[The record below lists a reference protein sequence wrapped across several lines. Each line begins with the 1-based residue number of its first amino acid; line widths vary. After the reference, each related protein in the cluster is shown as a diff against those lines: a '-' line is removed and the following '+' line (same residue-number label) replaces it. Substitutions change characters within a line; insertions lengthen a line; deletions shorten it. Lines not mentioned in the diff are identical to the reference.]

1 MKLREN
7 IFVTYRV
14 NIPILRASTN
24 HEEKR
29 EKPRENWAKD
39 IKHAL
44 HKR

>member
-1 MKLREN
+1 MKLWEN

-24 HEEKR
+24 LKEK
-29 EKPRENWAKD
+29 RENWAKD